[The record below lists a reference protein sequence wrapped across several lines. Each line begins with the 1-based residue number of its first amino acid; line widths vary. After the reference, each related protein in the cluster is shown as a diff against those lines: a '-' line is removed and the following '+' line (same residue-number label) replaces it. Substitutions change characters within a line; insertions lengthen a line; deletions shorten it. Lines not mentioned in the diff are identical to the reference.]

1 MQSTNLSHFF
11 PVVCHSLPRRV
22 EESERAAHSLTIHA
36 SATHGLF
43 KQNHQFPE
51 ILCLEMEIPVISNS
65 SKLLIK
71 IRSFIFTTITMTTTL
86 NDQLLVNR
94 SMCSTPS
101 WPYNRFFSFIQ
112 HQIHGLRCPPP
123 WPGVE
128 ASFQIPKSFSC
139 HFPSAF
145 AASNSHLFSEGK

>member
-1 MQSTNLSHFF
+1 MSARHMQSTNLSHFF

-22 EESERAAHSLTIHA
+22 EESERAAHSLTALPYMPQQHMD
-36 SATHGLF
+36 SSNKTTNSLKF
-43 KQNHQFPE
+43 
-51 ILCLEMEIPVISNS
+51 CLEMEIPVISNS

-101 WPYNRFFSFIQ
+101 
-112 HQIHGLRCPPP
+112 
-123 WPGVE
+123 
-128 ASFQIPKSFSC
+128 
-139 HFPSAF
+139 
-145 AASNSHLFSEGK
+145 